1 LLLIRDMGDVFEYD
15 TTVTIGDA
23 DPMQSMYFAHFFRI
37 QGVTRELWVRS
48 AVERSEQLL
57 AEGLMLI
64 TRRASCDYH
73 LHFRLFDP
81 VVCRMQIANL
91 RRASSDLVFRFC
103 HGVTGAV
110 HAEGRQTVVFA
121 DKSGRLIRMP
131 GEFREAALR
140 YSENEARP
148 TPLPDED
155 AAIAAAMPEASL
167 LGK

>member
-1 LLLIRDMGDVFEYD
+1 MGDVFEYD